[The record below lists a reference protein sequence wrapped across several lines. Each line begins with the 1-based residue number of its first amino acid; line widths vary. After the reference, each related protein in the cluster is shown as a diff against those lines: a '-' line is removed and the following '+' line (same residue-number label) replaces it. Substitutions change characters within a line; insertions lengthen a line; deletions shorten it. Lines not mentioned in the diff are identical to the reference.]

1 MSAASGGRGAAA
13 PADKDDY
20 KPVRKLRRAP
30 SLNVQDSAFLRARSR
45 AHALHTHTHS
55 EYTQV
60 RALSRRPK
68 GSSIWLLQG
77 ESTLEMR
84 KEWLLPNYSLLIASD
99 ASQIMCTNLYMLV
112 CVCCVCVCV
121 RERERESVCV
131 CVCVRMFVY
140 VRVCIYIH
148 ICTYALIANNL
159 KASKNIRLKYEV
171 CF

>member
-131 CVCVRMFVY
+131 CVFVCVCLCMCAYVY
-140 VRVCIYIH
+140 TFIYVH
-148 ICTYALIANNL
+148 MH
-159 KASKNIRLKYEV
+159 
-171 CF
+171 